1 MTVTLK
7 IDGYGFDIQVTYWC
21 VFNSQFEILIS
32 PPAAP
37 ESQTRIICEIPAL
50 ENVAGTTQVTLKRGI
65 SPNDQTVRALLDPV
79 LFQYVQMWRF
89 KDVSKGPGKGGTH
102 IKVTLRGF
110 DRNHSYF
117 CFFFAADSGSM
128 PSENISMQSIRLS
141 ALLNLT
147 ENVSGS
153 ATCLSP
159 YFPYSAQK
167 VIFSIEFKKGG
178 VNPEVEYESTSSRIG
193 SEEKTFEFT
202 VGWDYIVSG
211 TNVTNPSSLASGGSI
226 MDLHGYGFNDSQY
239 FCRFSRVTSAAE
251 TLAAFISPVLL
262 RCLTPSFNTRLGGR
276 VNVLLKQNGVEVS
289 YTAGGMDKME
299 YCNQLTRCSIE
310 IFVAWS
316 RMFPGTAGAEP
327 GILSTGGILQ
337 VEGFGFDPTVT
348 YICRV
353 KYTAG
358 FIDVQSTSHTEST
371 QISFVIPA
379 LNFSLA
385 SARQDLIVELLDDG
399 SGITSNSIDMTLNST
414 IPFFHTWTMFVQNEH
429 PQGPVIGG
437 TLITVSA
444 RGLSP
449 DVSYACSFEL
459 EGEHHQLAM
468 SNAALWN
475 AGIIQD
481 GQAHQN

>member
-1 MTVTLK
+1 
-7 IDGYGFDIQVTYWC
+7 
-21 VFNSQFEILIS
+21 
-32 PPAAP
+32 
-37 ESQTRIICEIPAL
+37 
-50 ENVAGTTQVTLKRGI
+50 
-65 SPNDQTVRALLDPV
+65 
-79 LFQYVQMWRF
+79 
-89 KDVSKGPGKGGTH
+89 
-102 IKVTLRGF
+102 
-110 DRNHSYF
+110 
-117 CFFFAADSGSM
+117 
-128 PSENISMQSIRLS
+128 
-141 ALLNLT
+141 
-147 ENVSGS
+147 
-153 ATCLSP
+153 
-159 YFPYSAQK
+159 
-167 VIFSIEFKKGG
+167 
-178 VNPEVEYESTSSRIG
+178 
-193 SEEKTFEFT
+193 
-202 VGWDYIVSG
+202 
-211 TNVTNPSSLASGGSI
+211 
-226 MDLHGYGFNDSQY
+226 
-239 FCRFSRVTSAAE
+239 
-251 TLAAFISPVLL
+251 
-262 RCLTPSFNTRLGGR
+262 
-276 VNVLLKQNGVEVS
+276 
-289 YTAGGMDKME
+289 ME

-399 SGITSNSIDMTLNST
+399 SGITSNSIDMTQNST

-475 AGIIQD
+475 AGIIPD
-481 GQAHQN
+481 GQAHQKLECETPPMSVQALANFSILGRSSASMPWTHLINDLRIASSVFHGFFFR